1 MSSLH
6 VQGEKVSITLAVEC
20 GNDSDGSI
28 TVIIRRS
35 QRHEGERLVA
45 IWCRSVDATHDF
57 LSAKDRV
64 AIETQVRAFL
74 PDAPLWIAVNTD
86 DVPVAFM
93 LLSEHHLEALFVDPD
108 VRGSGVGR
116 LLVEHALALIANL
129 TTDVNEQ
136 NAQAVGFYQ
145 KMGFEVTGRSEMD
158 DHGRPYPL
166 LHLRHK

>member
-1 MSSLH
+1 M
-6 VQGEKVSITLAVEC
+6 
-20 GNDSDGSI
+20 
-28 TVIIRRS
+28 IIRHS
-35 QRHEGERLVA
+35 QRHEGERLIA

-57 LSAKDRV
+57 LSAQDR
-64 AIETQVRAFL
+64 ADIEVQVRAFL
-74 PDAPLWIAVNTD
+74 PEAPLWVAVDDN

-108 VRGSGVGR
+108 ARGTGVGR
-116 LLVEHALALIANL
+116 KLVEHALSLIPDL

-145 KMGFEVTGRSEMD
+145 KMGFVVTGRSETD

-166 LHLRHK
+166 LHLRYCGVSPESA